1 MNDIA
6 IRTSDTKI
14 ESYSINFILPMSDR
28 IREKLQ
34 ILADAAKYDVSCSSS
49 GSKRQNKDKGLG
61 NTGNG
66 ICHSYTEDGRCVSLL
81 KILFS
86 NVCIFDCAYCV
97 SRRSNDVKRAAFTV
111 QEVVDLTMNF
121 YRRNYIEGLF
131 LSSGIFKS
139 ADYTMERML
148 QVVKKLRLE
157 ENFNGYIHLKTI
169 PGASQEIITEA
180 GLYVDRMSINL
191 EMPTEAGLQQ
201 FAPEKNHAEVQK
213 DLGIVRD
220 RLIELKDERKIIRSV
235 PKFVPA
241 GQTTQMVVG
250 AHQESDRDVILM
262 ADRHYKEFKL
272 KRVYYSGYIPIN
284 ENERALPAV
293 GSAPPLLRE
302 NRLYQSDWLMRF
314 YGFAANELV
323 DEEHPNLELDIDP
336 KLGWALRHPE
346 QFPVDINRAEY
357 QMILRVPGIGVRSA
371 KKIVQARCFGK
382 IHIDQLKRMGVS
394 YNRAQH
400 FIRCEDSPKFI
411 REQQPYQIR
420 QQILQSGQSKYTQQ
434 ISPQLSL
441 GF

>member
-1 MNDIA
+1 
-6 IRTSDTKI
+6 
-14 ESYSINFILPMSDR
+14 MSER

-49 GSKRQNKDKGLG
+49 GSNRKNKQKGLG
-61 NTGNG
+61 NTGSG

-86 NVCIFDCAYCV
+86 NVCIFDCSYCV

-148 QVVKKLRLE
+148 QVVKKLRIE

-191 EMPTEAGLQQ
+191 EMPTEAGLQK
-201 FAPEKNHAEVQK
+201 FAPEKTHAEVQK

-220 RLIELKDERKIIRSV
+220 RLIQLKDERKLIRSV

-250 AHQESDRDVILM
+250 AHRETDQDIILM

-284 ENERALPAV
+284 EKEKALPAV

-302 NRLYQSDWLMRF
+302 NRLYQSDWLIRF
-314 YGFAANELV
+314 YGFDATELV
-323 DEEHPNLELDIDP
+323 DEKYPNLDLDVDP

-346 QFPVDINRAEY
+346 QFPVDLNRADY
-357 QMILRVPGIGVRSA
+357 RMILRVPGIGVRSA
-371 KKIVQARCFGK
+371 KKIVQARRFGQ
-382 IHIDQLKRMGVS
+382 IHIDQLKRIGVA

-400 FIRCEDSPKFI
+400 FIRCADTPKFI
-411 REQQPYQIR
+411 KDQLPSQIR
-420 QQILQSGQSKYTQQ
+420 HQILQSGQSKYTQQ
-434 ISPQLSL
+434 LSPQL
-441 GF
+441 GFGF

>member
-1 MNDIA
+1 
-6 IRTSDTKI
+6 
-14 ESYSINFILPMSDR
+14 MSER

-49 GSKRQNKDKGLG
+49 GSNRKNKDKGLG
-61 NTGNG
+61 NTGSG

-86 NVCIFDCAYCV
+86 NVCIFDCSYCV

-139 ADYTMERML
+139 ADFTMERML

-169 PGASQEIITEA
+169 PGASQEMITEA

-191 EMPTEAGLQQ
+191 EMPTEAGLQK

-220 RLIELKDERKIIRSV
+220 RLIQFKDERKLIRSV

-250 AHQESDRDVILM
+250 AHSETDQDIILI

-284 ENERALPAV
+284 EEEKALPAV

-314 YGFAANELV
+314 YGFDATELV
-323 DEEHPNLELDIDP
+323 NEKHPNLDLDVDP
-336 KLGWALRHPE
+336 KLSWALRHPE
-346 QFPVDINRAEY
+346 QFPIDLNSADYR
-357 QMILRVPGIGVRSA
+357 MILRVPGIGVRSA
-371 KKIVQARCFGK
+371 KKIVQARRFGK
-382 IHIDQLKRMGVS
+382 IHIDQLKRIGVA

-400 FIRCEDSPKFI
+400 FIRCADTPKFI
-411 REQQPYQIR
+411 KDQLPSQIR
-420 QQILQSGQSKYTQQ
+420 HQILQSGQSKYTQQ
-434 ISPQLSL
+434 LSPQL
-441 GF
+441 GFGF

>member
-1 MNDIA
+1 M
-6 IRTSDTKI
+6 T
-14 ESYSINFILPMSDR
+14 ER

-49 GSKRQNKDKGLG
+49 GSNRKNKDSGLG
-61 NTGNG
+61 NTGAG

-86 NVCIFDCAYCV
+86 NVCIFDCSYCV

-111 QEVVDLTMNF
+111 QEVVDLTINF
-121 YRRNYIEGLF
+121 YRRNYIDGLF

-169 PGASQEIITEA
+169 PGASQEIIHEA

-191 EMPTEAGLQQ
+191 EMPTAEGLKK
-201 FAPEKNHAEVQK
+201 FAPEKTHDEVQK

-220 RLIELKDERKIIRSV
+220 RLIQFKDERKIIKTV

-250 AHQESDRDVILM
+250 AHNETDQDIILM
-262 ADRHYKEFKL
+262 ADHHYKEFKL
-272 KRVYYSGYIPIN
+272 KRVYFSGYIPIN
-284 ENERALPAV
+284 DEEKALPSV

-314 YGFAANELV
+314 YGFEATEIVNAK
-323 DEEHPNLELDIDP
+323 HPNLDLDIDP
-336 KLGWALRHPE
+336 KLSWALRHPE
-346 QFPVDINRAEY
+346 QFPIDINQAEY
-357 QMILRVPGIGVRSA
+357 RMILRVPGIGVRSA
-371 KKIVQARCFGK
+371 KKIVQARRFGK
-382 IHIDQLKRMGVS
+382 IHIDQIKKLGVA
-394 YNRAQH
+394 YNRAMH
-400 FIRCEDSPKFI
+400 FIRCADTPPFLKDQLPS
-411 REQQPYQIR
+411 QIR
-420 QQILQSGQSKYTQQ
+420 QKILQTGHSKYTQQ
-434 ISPQLSL
+434 LSPQLDL
-441 GF
+441 LF

>member
-1 MNDIA
+1 
-6 IRTSDTKI
+6 
-14 ESYSINFILPMSDR
+14 MSDR

-34 ILADAAKYDVSCSSS
+34 ILADAAKYDVSWASS
-49 GSKRQNKDKGLG
+49 GSNRKNKDKGLG
-61 NTGNG
+61 NTGSG

-97 SRRSNDVKRAAFTV
+97 SRRSNDVKRSAFTV

-191 EMPTEAGLQQ
+191 EMPTEAGLQK
-201 FAPEKNHAEVQK
+201 FAPEKSHSEVQK

-220 RLIELKDERKIIRSV
+220 KLIQLKEDRQIIRST

-250 AHQESDRDVILM
+250 AHNESDKDIILM
-262 ADRHYKEFKL
+262 ADHHYKAFKL

-284 ENERALPAV
+284 EEEKALPAI

-314 YGFAANELV
+314 YGFDANELV
-323 DEEHPNLELDIDP
+323 DDEHPNLDLDVDP
-336 KLGWALRHPE
+336 KLSWALRNPE
-346 QFPVDINRAEY
+346 AFPVDINQADY
-357 QMILRVPGIGVRSA
+357 KMILRVPGIGVKSA
-371 KKIVQARCFGK
+371 KKIVQARRFGK
-382 IHIDQLKRMGVS
+382 IYIDQLKRMGVS

-400 FIRCEDSPKFI
+400 FIRCADTPKFQK
-411 REQQPYQIR
+411 EQHSAQIR
-420 QQILQSGQSKYTQQ
+420 RQILQSGQSKYTQQ
-434 ISPQLSL
+434 LSPQL
-441 GF
+441 GFGF

>member
-1 MNDIA
+1 M
-6 IRTSDTKI
+6 T
-14 ESYSINFILPMSDR
+14 ER

-49 GSKRQNKDKGLG
+49 GSNRKNKDSGLG
-61 NTGNG
+61 NTGAG

-86 NVCIFDCAYCV
+86 NVCIFDCSYCV

-111 QEVVDLTMNF
+111 QEVVDLTINF

-169 PGASQEIITEA
+169 PGASQEIIHEA

-191 EMPTEAGLQQ
+191 EMPTAEGLKK
-201 FAPEKNHAEVQK
+201 FAPEKTHDEVQK

-220 RLIELKDERKIIRSV
+220 RLIQFKDERKIIKTV

-250 AHQESDRDVILM
+250 AHNETDQDIILM
-262 ADRHYKEFKL
+262 ADHHYKEFKL
-272 KRVYYSGYIPIN
+272 KRVYFSGYIPIN
-284 ENERALPAV
+284 DEEKALPSV

-314 YGFAANELV
+314 YGFEANEIV
-323 DEEHPNLELDIDP
+323 NATHPNLDLDIDP
-336 KLGWALRHPE
+336 KLSWALRHPE
-346 QFPVDINRAEY
+346 QFPIDINQAEY
-357 QMILRVPGIGVRSA
+357 RMILRVPGIGVRSA
-371 KKIVQARCFGK
+371 KKIVQARRFGK
-382 IHIDQLKRMGVS
+382 IHIDQIKKLGVA
-394 YNRAQH
+394 YNRAMH
-400 FIRCEDSPKFI
+400 FIRCADTPPFLKDQLPS
-411 REQQPYQIR
+411 QIR
-420 QQILQSGQSKYTQQ
+420 QKILQTGHSKYTQQ
-434 ISPQLSL
+434 LSPQLDL
-441 GF
+441 LF

>member
-1 MNDIA
+1 M
-6 IRTSDTKI
+6 T
-14 ESYSINFILPMSDR
+14 ER

-49 GSKRQNKDKGLG
+49 GSNRKNKDKGLG
-61 NTGNG
+61 NTGSG

-111 QEVVDLTMNF
+111 QEVVDLTINF

-169 PGASQEIITEA
+169 PGASKEIIHEA

-191 EMPTEAGLQQ
+191 EMPTVEGLKK
-201 FAPEKNHAEVQK
+201 FAPEKSHIEVQQ

-220 RLIELKDERKIIRSV
+220 KLIELKDEKKFIKSV

-250 AHQESDRDVILM
+250 AHNETDKDILLM
-262 ADRHYKEFKL
+262 ADHHYKQFNL

-284 ENERALPAV
+284 SEDESLPSI
-293 GSAPPLLRE
+293 GSHPPLLRE
-302 NRLYQSDWLMRF
+302 NRLYQSDWLIRF
-314 YGFAANELV
+314 YGFDATEIV
-323 DEEHPNLELDIDP
+323 SDQHPNLELNIDP
-336 KLGWALRHPE
+336 KLSWALRHPE
-346 QFPVDINRAEY
+346 YFPVDINIASY
-357 QMILRVPGIGVRSA
+357 WQILRVPGIGVRSA
-371 KKIVQARCFGK
+371 KKIIHARKFGK
-382 IHIDQLKRMGVS
+382 IDIDKLKKIGIS
-394 YNRAQH
+394 YNKA
-400 FIRCEDSPKFI
+400 
-411 REQQPYQIR
+411 
-420 QQILQSGQSKYTQQ
+420 
-434 ISPQLSL
+434 
-441 GF
+441 

>member
-1 MNDIA
+1 
-6 IRTSDTKI
+6 
-14 ESYSINFILPMSDR
+14 MSDR

-49 GSKRQNKDKGLG
+49 GSNRKNKDKGLG
-61 NTGNG
+61 NTGSG

-86 NVCIFDCAYCV
+86 NVCIFDCTYCV
-97 SRRSNDVKRAAFTV
+97 SRRSNDVKRSAFTV

-191 EMPTEAGLQQ
+191 EMPTEAGLQK
-201 FAPEKNHAEVQK
+201 FAPEKSHSEVQK

-220 RLIELKDERKIIRSV
+220 KLIQLKEDRQIIRST

-250 AHQESDRDVILM
+250 AHNESDKDIILM
-262 ADRHYKEFKL
+262 ADHHYKAFKL

-284 ENERALPAV
+284 EEEKALPAI

-314 YGFAANELV
+314 YGFDANELV
-323 DEEHPNLELDIDP
+323 DDEHPNLDLDVDP
-336 KLGWALRHPE
+336 KLSWALRNPE
-346 QFPVDINRAEY
+346 AFPVDINQADY
-357 QMILRVPGIGVRSA
+357 KMILRVPGIGVKSA
-371 KKIVQARCFGK
+371 KKIVKARRFGK
-382 IHIDQLKRMGVS
+382 IYIDQLKRMGVS

-400 FIRCEDSPKFI
+400 FIRCADTPKFQK
-411 REQQPYQIR
+411 EQHSAQIR
-420 QQILQSGQSKYTQQ
+420 RQILQSGQSKYTQQ
-434 ISPQLSL
+434 LSPQL
-441 GF
+441 GFGF